1 MGRGKR
7 RELSSLLSSPFPSC
21 PARSLFL
28 SPQPPHNTKASPQ
41 YKEASAEEREQALK
55 FYKKTKV
62 ELPSNQSKELCQLI
76 QAIESSEAG
85 KRELGKIVQ
94 EGNQF
99 EGKGGLK
106 AGDCVN
112 ETWRK
117 DREEFF
123 KDQQSNGEIALNY
136 ILMLNFLGQHTEKTV
151 KIFFPSNIFMPGNNF
166 LTLSA
171 KIH

>member
-1 MGRGKR
+1 MKR
-7 RELSSLLSSPFPSC
+7 QMPNSHFPWQ
-21 PARSLFL
+21 FL
-28 SPQPPHNTKASPQ
+28 SPGSKSKRIRNIQQQRSRAIK
-41 YKEASAEEREQALK
+41 QALK

-62 ELPSNQSKELCQLI
+62 GLPSNQSKELCQLI

-94 EGNQF
+94 EGHQF

-136 ILMLNFLGQHTEKTV
+136 IFMLNFLGQHTEKTG